1 MTQIYFTNFTR
12 SSFSRLRV
20 DDDCEGN
27 LVCMQR
33 SGDEPIPGCGGNIS
47 PRSEADYCVRP
58 VEPELI
64 DAEEFDVAGGNVI
77 AAMETMPTSK
87 ATAVGCVATAAA
99 LGMAATM
106 LLLMLG
112 YV

>member
-1 MTQIYFTNFTR
+1 
-12 SSFSRLRV
+12 
-20 DDDCEGN
+20 
-27 LVCMQR
+27 MQR
-33 SGDEPIPGCGGNIS
+33 SGDEPIPGCGGDIS

-58 VEPELI
+58 AEPEII
-64 DAEEFDVAGGNVI
+64 DAEEFDVSDGIVVASI
-77 AAMETMPTSK
+77 ETMPSSK
-87 ATAVGCVATAAA
+87 ASAVGCVATAAA

>member
-1 MTQIYFTNFTR
+1 
-12 SSFSRLRV
+12 
-20 DDDCEGN
+20 
-27 LVCMQR
+27 MQR